1 MSNMSTITLDLPDAL
16 IESLKAHDVQDI
28 STFAVGA
35 MWRELEDM
43 DDEHDEQG
51 EPQESGESEAEFQ
64 HRVQAIREGLE
75 AYERGDWIDGDAWIA
90 KRRAEMAERKRQ
102 REAA

>member
-1 MSNMSTITLDLPDAL
+1 MSTITLDLPDAL

-43 DDEHDEQG
+43 DDEHDEQSELE
-51 EPQESGESEAEFQ
+51 EPEAEFQ
-64 HRVQAIREGLE
+64 HRVQAIREGLN
-75 AYERGDWIDGDAWIA
+75 AYERGDWVDGDAWIA
-90 KRRAEMAERKRQ
+90 KRRAEMAAFGASRISMQ
-102 REAA
+102 